1 MGDEEVWLN
10 PQKLPDDLGSATLRL
25 KDEGYPSEWFH
36 LPKGATVPTVEDLL
50 RDSSPEPDESTPE
63 GRARARSPPICGR
76 ARSKSRGR
84 SRSKSREGGG
94 KSRFLS
100 VTTLNSTLSTS
111 DHPPQRRAVSR
122 P

>member
-36 LPKGATVPTVEDLL
+36 LPKGATVPTVNDLL
-50 RDSSPEPDESTPE
+50 KDSSPEPDESTPE
-63 GRARARSPPICGR
+63 GRARAISPPICGR

-84 SRSKSREGGG
+84 SRSKSRDD
-94 KSRFLS
+94 RARAM
-100 VTTLNSTLSTS
+100 LSTS
-111 DHPPQRRAVSR
+111 YGTLVSCGAASAPP
-122 P
+122 